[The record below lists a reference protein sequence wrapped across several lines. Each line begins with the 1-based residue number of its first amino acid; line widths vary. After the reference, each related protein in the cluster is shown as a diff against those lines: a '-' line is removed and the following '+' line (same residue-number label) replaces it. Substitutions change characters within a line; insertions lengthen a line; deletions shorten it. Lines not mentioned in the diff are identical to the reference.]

1 MFKFLRVG
9 WFPLHR
15 PYSAFLTATVPS
27 KLAPWKGERVKPRP
41 ISVSLKKKRGSKG
54 FLPVL
59 KCLILKRNFWASVY
73 CLPHWF
79 PLWFKSGPLGGTH
92 FQNNGDSPWKNV
104 HTHLIQLLP
113 VFQILVINFVWLKL
127 PSL

>member
-41 ISVSLKKKRGSKG
+41 ISVSEKKRGSKG

-59 KCLILKRNFWASVY
+59 KCLILKRNFWAYLTGS
-73 CLPHWF
+73 
-79 PLWFKSGPLGGTH
+79 H
-92 FQNNGDSPWKNV
+92 FGSSQVPWEGLTSKTME
-104 HTHLIQLLP
+104 THLGKM
-113 VFQILVINFVWLKL
+113 FILI
-127 PSL
+127 